1 MSRLWPRV
9 RVFHWPDLAALGVT
23 DWKAC
28 AGVRQRAYPDL
39 SVRVTLTELEAEG
52 FRASASLGG
61 SAADLL
67 RCRKALFARHL
78 TDRGIPA
85 HRWTFHPVGREWTPD
100 PFEWYP
106 WPVAAVV
113 AHTSETPSPTASRS
127 GFQDTYGWAYPGW
140 AWAIKQTLGEAHSL
154 KLNLARILRRKSPVF
169 LDGIAEVFDL
179 GGIDALLEYLN
190 SLPCIQKLA
199 KDAAR

>member
-1 MSRLWPRV
+1 MSSLWPRV
-9 RVFHWPDLAALGVT
+9 RVFQWPDLAALGVT
-23 DWKAC
+23 DWRAC
-28 AGVRQRAYPDL
+28 SGVHQRAYPSL
-39 SVRVTLTELEAEG
+39 SVKVPLTELEAEG
-52 FRASASLGG
+52 FRASTSRGG

-85 HRWTFHPVGREWTPD
+85 HRWTFHPVGREWAHD

-106 WPVAAVV
+106 WPVADVV
-113 AHTSETPSPTASRS
+113 AHTSEPPTPSTYRP
-127 GFQDTYGWAYPGW
+127 GFQDTCGWAYPCW
-140 AWAIKQTLGEAHSL
+140 AWAVKQTLGEATL
-154 KLNLARILRRKSPVF
+154 KLDVARILRHKSPAF
-169 LDGIAEVFDL
+169 LDGIAAVFGL